1 MFKMITH
8 TLFFGE
14 KLKFGTVVVFLRSS
28 QYSTTI
34 TRIEPFL
41 YRGKSHII
49 PAPDAFIEV

>member
-34 TRIEPFL
+34 TRIDPFL
-41 YRGKSHII
+41 YREKSHII